1 MINFVGRKSFT
12 WFIGVVEDR
21 NDPVQLGRVRVRCF
35 GWHTDKKDQIPTS
48 ALPWAVVINSTDSG
62 SISGLGT
69 TPPGLLEGSWV
80 LGFFLDG
87 DTGQEPAIL
96 GSITGIPDALPNTQL
111 GFNDPQGNFPRYI
124 NESDVNKLARGIN
137 TITYTPDS
145 SIEEPAS
152 PFNAKYPFNH
162 VTETESGHIKEYDD
176 TPGAE
181 RIRESHRSGSLYEIH
196 PNGDKVV
203 RVVGK
208 KYAIV
213 AGDESV
219 HIGGEVKVIIDGNV
233 DVKIGGTCT
242 IESAGNMTFKAP
254 RIDINPS
261 GATSVSFN
269 SDFADTPVPYAPNII
284 SISPD
289 EVPPEHPTNPEQVD
303 IIITPTGD
311 SVKPTYEQV
320 STKTCNELEHLNP
333 YDIAFDALGGGDG
346 VWKETGS
353 NPAITALWDEIGYN
367 GKQYADKTAW
377 CAVFV
382 GAVLK
387 RSGNKYIK
395 TASSQAYASY
405 GKEVNINDVQRGD
418 LLVFYRKG
426 PSSGL
431 GHVGFATG
439 RRTATTID
447 CLGGNQGDSLN
458 IRSFQLRNDQKEWA
472 LRTIRRAV
480 SCKDGTT
487 EAPSSKVATD
497 VSASGSGG
505 SVT

>member
-21 NDPVQLGRVRVRCF
+21 NDPIQLGRVRVRCF

-48 ALPWAVVINSTDSG
+48 ALPWAVVINSPDSG

-137 TITYTPDS
+137 TISYTPDS
-145 SIEEPAS
+145 SISEPAS
-152 PFNAKYPFNH
+152 PFNARYPFNH

-176 TPGAE
+176 TPGSE
-181 RIRESHRSGSLYEIH
+181 RIREKHRSGSLYEIH

-208 KYAIV
+208 KYEIV
-213 AGDESV
+213 ASDDSV
-219 HIGGEVKVIIDGNV
+219 HIGGNVKVIIDGSA
-233 DVKIGGTCT
+233 DIRIGGRCKIASGGT
-242 IESAGNMTFKAP
+242 MTFVAP
-254 RIDINPS
+254 RIDLNPPGGTLGS
-261 GATSVSFN
+261 IDPVLV
-269 SDFADTPVPYAPNII
+269 DTPVPYRPNIVLVTE
-284 SISPD
+284 D
-289 EVPPEHPTNPEQVD
+289 DVPPDHPTNPEQIETV
-303 IIITPTGD
+303 PGEGAK
-311 SVKPTYEQV
+311 KPTYEPL
-320 STKTCNELEHLNP
+320 STKSCSELEHLNP
-333 YDIAFDALGGGDG
+333 YDVAFEALSGGDS
-346 VWKETGS
+346 VWKETGT

-367 GKQYADKTAW
+367 GKQFADKTAW
-377 CAVFV
+377 CAVFI
-382 GAVLK
+382 GAILK
-387 RSGNKYIK
+387 RSGNKYFK

-405 GKEVNINDVQRGD
+405 GKEVNVNDIQRGD
-418 LLVFYRKG
+418 ILVFYRKG
-426 PSSGL
+426 PNSGL

-439 RRTATTID
+439 RRTETTID

-458 IRSFQLRNDQKEWA
+458 IRSFQLKNDQKGWA
-472 LRTIRRAV
+472 LRTVRRAV
-480 SCKDGTT
+480 SCKDGIT
-487 EAPSSKVATD
+487 EAPPTKVRTD
-497 VSASGSGG
+497 VAAGGAGG